1 MGVDTQD
8 ESCVETE
15 PHTAGKSC
23 VEMTDPHAEGKAEPQ
38 MKGNIENASYYS
50 HPLFSCVCVCVFM
63 CAHVCA
69 CVCVCVI
76 FLPRETD

>member
-1 MGVDTQD
+1 MGVDIQD

-50 HPLFSCVCVCVFM
+50 HPLFSCVCVCL
-63 CAHVCA
+63 CAHMYVHVCA
-69 CVCVCVI
+69 YV
-76 FLPRETD
+76 